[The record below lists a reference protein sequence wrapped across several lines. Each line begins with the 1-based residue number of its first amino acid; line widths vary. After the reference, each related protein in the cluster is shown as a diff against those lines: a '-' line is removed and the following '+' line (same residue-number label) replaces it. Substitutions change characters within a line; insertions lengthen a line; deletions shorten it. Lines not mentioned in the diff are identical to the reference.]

1 MRTIHYFSPW
11 LKSLKKY
18 QPIWAQIESALTA
31 ENESYDFIPNAADI
45 WVRDFMPFQR
55 HDGEFVVYRYNPDYL
70 QGKNSRY
77 VTNCRDAFLAIGGSD
92 ALSSSICNHTNLI
105 IDGGNMIRCSDKDG
119 VDCVIMTTKV
129 LYENPGI
136 SHHEILLALDD
147 IFNAEVILIPWDT
160 EEKNGHADG
169 MVRSFGKGQLLMNC
183 YADID
188 QNLGMAIKKALDNR
202 FEIQELK
209 YGEKFRE
216 NSWCHLNFLELR
228 NAILVPTSS
237 IASDKVA
244 VEQLENIIGKK
255 CIPISMAK
263 IISDS
268 GAMHCISWS
277 MNTRIFR
284 EEKIN
289 FGHPLFAPQCL

>member
-11 LKSLKKY
+11 LTSLKKY
-18 QPIWAQIESALTA
+18 QSIWVQIESALAA
-31 ENESYDFIPNAADI
+31 ENEIYDFVPNSADI

-77 VTNCRDAFLAIGGSD
+77 ITNCRDAFLEIGGSD
-92 ALSSSICNHTNLI
+92 ALSSAICNHTNLI
-105 IDGGNMIRCSDKDG
+105 IDGGNMIPCTDKDG

-129 LYENPGI
+129 LYENPGL
-136 SHHEILLALDD
+136 SHHEILLELDD

-160 EEKNGHADG
+160 EEETGHADG
-169 MVRSFGKGQLLMNC
+169 MIRSLGSGKLLMNC

-188 QNLGMAIKKALDNR
+188 PNLGNAIKKALGNR
-202 FEIQELK
+202 FEIQELN
-209 YGEKFRE
+209 YGDMCREK
-216 NSWCHLNFLELR
+216 SWCHLNYLELR
-228 NAILVPTSS
+228 NAVLVPTAS

-244 VEQLENIIGKK
+244 LKLLENIIGKK

-263 IISDS
+263 IISEG

-284 EEKIN
+284 EAGIG
-289 FGHPLFAPQCL
+289 FGHPLFVPQCQ

>member
-18 QPIWAQIESALTA
+18 QPIWSQIEFALTA
-31 ENESYDFIPNAADI
+31 ENECYEFIPNAADI

-55 HDGEFVVYRYNPDYL
+55 HDGGFVVYRYNPDYL

-105 IDGGNMIRCSDKDG
+105 IDGGNMIRCTDKDG

-169 MVRSFGKGQLLMNC
+169 MVRSLGKGQLLMNC
-183 YADID
+183 YAEMD
-188 QNLGMAIKKALDNR
+188 QNLGMAIKKALGNR

-209 YGEKFRE
+209 YGDRFRE
-216 NSWCHLNFLELR
+216 NSWCHLNFLECR

-244 VEQLENIIGKK
+244 MEQLENIIGKK

-263 IISDS
+263 IISEG

-277 MNTRIFR
+277 MNTRILR

>member
-18 QPIWAQIESALTA
+18 QPIWAQIEYALTA
-31 ENESYDFIPNAADI
+31 ENEIFDFVPNAADI

-55 HDGEFVVYRYNPDYL
+55 YDGEFVVYRYNPDYL

-77 VTNCRDAFLAIGGSD
+77 ITNCRDAFLAIGGSD
-92 ALSSSICNHTNLI
+92 ALSSAICNHTNLI
-105 IDGGNMIRCSDKDG
+105 IDGGNMIRCTDKNG

-129 LYENPGI
+129 LYENPGL
-136 SHHEILLALDD
+136 SHHEILLELDD
-147 IFNAEVILIPWDT
+147 MLNAEVILIPWDT
-160 EEKNGHADG
+160 EEKTGHADG
-169 MVRSFGKGQLLMNC
+169 MVRSLGKGRLLMNC
-183 YADID
+183 YADMD
-188 QNLGMAIKKALDNR
+188 PNLGMAIRKAIGHR

-209 YGEKFRE
+209 YDDMYRE
-216 NSWCHLNFLELR
+216 NSWCHLNYLELP
-228 NAILVPTSS
+228 NAVLVPTAS

-244 VEQLENIIGKK
+244 LKLLENIIGKK
-255 CIPISMAK
+255 CLPISMAK
-263 IISDS
+263 IISEG

-277 MNTRIFR
+277 LNTLIFR
-284 EEKIN
+284 EEGIN